1 MLHLQDKISEAFIF
15 VYLLIIVQGRC
26 LTRRGAE
33 IWLLSIEVSIILLV
47 IVIVVAVVVVVIII
61 MFKCNVMTLSFA
73 KALNE

>member
-47 IVIVVAVVVVVIII
+47 IVIVVVVIII